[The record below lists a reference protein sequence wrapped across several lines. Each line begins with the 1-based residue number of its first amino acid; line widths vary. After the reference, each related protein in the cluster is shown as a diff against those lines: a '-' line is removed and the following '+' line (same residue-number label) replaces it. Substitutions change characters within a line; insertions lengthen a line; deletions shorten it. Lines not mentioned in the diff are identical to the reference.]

1 MHSLNNILKTFVKD
15 YGLEGCVVLNSI
27 QNQWGNIAGQTVAA
41 HTFPDTIKGKVLTL
55 IVDTPQWLHHL
66 SFFKEEI
73 ATKLKS
79 YNVVE
84 VRFKLGKLPENTKE
98 TRAAGDV
105 KLSEDDLR
113 YLENTLKNLKDED
126 LRETFRTLIVHGL
139 MRGKKGK
146 I

>member
-1 MHSLNNILKTFVKD
+1 MQSLHNILKTFVKD
-15 YGLEGCVVLNSI
+15 YGLEGGVVLNSI

-79 YNVVE
+79 YNVIE

-105 KLSEDDLR
+105 KLSEDDLI

-126 LRETFRTLIVHGL
+126 LREKFRTLIVHGL
-139 MRGKKGK
+139 MRGKK
-146 I
+146 